1 MDIFRRATM
10 ANAFD
15 QFDVNNPFDQFDSG
29 NISPSNG
36 KVSSLASESPQV
48 VSPLS
53 ESQSQEKTQ
62 EDLRREQLLDSIQN
76 MKSRDGTPVK
86 GTGMEYLIEDMTEKL
101 NSNDPILSLDHNL
114 TNPHIQGME
123 DTPEYILRGL
133 PEDVAKELYD
143 KHSKPG
149 YNWLT
154 GEKTVNFRPSRM
166 VKKAAEFERYRA
178 KDPGRAEVIENLGPN
193 EAFMVG
199 MGEGFYSVGEGVG
212 LLEDRDPE
220 QREMDKALRARQEGA
235 GVGKFTGQALPFLV
249 PGGAISNIASTPVR
263 IGAMGGLGA
272 TEGNIIARG
281 EGGDTNQIIKA
292 TGLGFLIGTLGEAA
306 LPAVNSLG
314 RKYVRHLKKGNVSDD
329 ILNKISVGPDGT
341 PSPEFKKIL
350 DENGVEFGDFA
361 RGAAE
366 GFDDPVMN
374 AQRKKIFDDMG
385 LDITE
390 AQRTRNA
397 DLFNMQQ
404 DALRRE
410 GPIKTALERQEE
422 ILDQRMK
429 GEIGGIGGVSQRANS
444 SPIEAIMD
452 KATQLDDEISDLYK
466 LAREQAPEDK
476 VIKFNKAIENLRSN
490 APQDQMSNGTVRA
503 LNMKMRDMGVM
514 NDEWKA
520 IGKVDLNTSE
530 ELRKFANRIYGN
542 ANPEGRQIIREFK
555 NALDDDVFKSMDKFS
570 KTAGNK
576 KIQPISL
583 DDSDLHF
590 QRKVEDELVN
600 LDTYF
605 ETDNLDINELFPE
618 AEDLLDEVGDKLGID
633 WRSKFDLKIDPGDE
647 ELEAVFYLSPKQ
659 SEITSTQTVDYFK
672 KARAAK
678 YSFEKGLDPSTLNKF
693 DKSKTSLV
701 RDILTTTVE
710 EDDLVRRVLSR
721 GSKYK
726 ARHLSELKNY
736 LTTGTEGQVAQGLRA
751 WNDIRAAAMQQI
763 KDEAFTG
770 PLTRTGTQT
779 LSRAK
784 LENAIKKIGPAKMEV
799 LFSSKERDFLKKL
812 MAVATLKEPPPG
824 TFMGS
829 GPSSPAIK
837 ELTDVVK
844 RRIPV
849 LGDIYEG
856 VVEKIQN
863 RATDRKILE
872 LIDDAK
878 IIASQNEKLSFQ
890 KLRRSKAG
898 TMTATIPPAV
908 IISSAADEKE
918 EGDK

>member
-1 MDIFRRATM
+1 MAIFRRAMM

-15 QFDVNNPFDQFDSG
+15 QFDINNPFDQFDSG
-29 NISPSNG
+29 DISPSNG
-36 KVSSLASESPQV
+36 EVSSLASESSQV

-53 ESQSQEKTQ
+53 ESQGQEKTQ
-62 EDLRREQLLDSIQN
+62 EDLRREQLLNSIQN
-76 MKSRDGTPVK
+76 MKARDGTPIK

-101 NSNDPILSLDHNL
+101 NSNDPVLSLDHNL
-114 TNPHIQGME
+114 TNPHIQEVE

-143 KHSKPG
+143 KYSKPG

-154 GEKTVNFRPSRM
+154 GEQTINFRPSRM
-166 VKKAAEFERYRA
+166 AKKAAEFERYRA
-178 KDPGRAEVIENLGPN
+178 KDPGRAEVIEDLGPN
-193 EAFMVG
+193 ESFMVG
-199 MGEGFYSVGEGVG
+199 MGEGFYSIGEGVG

-235 GVGKFTGQALPFLV
+235 SVGKFTGQALPFLV
-249 PGGAISNIASTPVR
+249 PGGAISNIASTPARV
-263 IGAMGGLGA
+263 ATMGGLGA
-272 TEGNIIARG
+272 AEGNIIARG

-292 TGLGFLIGTLGEAA
+292 TGLGFRIGTLGEAA

-329 ILNKISVGPDGT
+329 ILNKVSVGPDGT

-350 DENGVEFGDFA
+350 DENGVEFDDFA

-429 GEIGGIGGVSQRANS
+429 GEVGGIGGVSQRANA
-444 SPIEAIMD
+444 SPIEAITD
-452 KATQLDDEISDLYK
+452 KATQLDDEIQSLYK
-466 LAREQAPEDK
+466 QAREAAPDAK
-476 VIKFNKAIENLRSN
+476 NVKFNKASDSLSKN
-490 APQDQMSNGTVRA
+490 APSNELTGGVVSA
-503 LNMKMRDMGVM
+503 LRQKMRQMGVI
-514 NDEWKA
+514 DESFKPVGRVSVEQA
-520 IGKVDLNTSE
+520 E
-530 ELRKFANRIYGN
+530 ELRKYANRLYSSTNG
-542 ANPEGRQIIREFK
+542 EGRMVIREFK
-555 NALDDDVFKSMDKFS
+555 DSLDDDVLSASGQDLFKQ
-570 KTAGNK
+570 A
-576 KIQPISL
+576 
-583 DDSDLHF
+583 
-590 QRKVEDELVN
+590 RKAKAD
-600 LDTYF
+600 F
-605 ETDNLDINELFPE
+605 E
-618 AEDLLDEVGDKLGID
+618 
-633 WRSKFDLKIDPGDE
+633 R
-647 ELEAVFYLSPKQ
+647 
-659 SEITSTQTVDYFK
+659 
-672 KARAAK
+672 
-678 YSFEKGLDPSTLNKF
+678 GLDVDTINKF

-710 EDDLVRRVLSR
+710 EDDLVRKVLSR

-779 LSRAK
+779 LSRSK

-878 IIASQNEKLSFQ
+878 IIAAQNEKLSFQ

-898 TMTATIPPAV
+898 TVAATIPTATV
-908 IISSAADEKE
+908 ISSTAAADN
-918 EGDK
+918 EGDE